1 MTEKYAAAYELS
13 GRAEKVSE
21 KFDEIESLIQEM
33 IELGASNQRLKLGMR
48 HLLGKY
54 THDRRP

>member
-1 MTEKYAAAYELS
+1 MTEKYATAYELS

-21 KFDEIESLIQEM
+21 KFDEIETLILEM
-33 IELGASNQRLKLGMR
+33 IELGASNQRLKLGLR
-48 HLLGKY
+48 HLMGKH